1 MRTIADIKA
10 ELKAKGIKGITGKK
24 KAELEA
30 MLEKHKSGGEK
41 SPKSPKEACSC
52 HDKKPKKPKMP
63 KMPYVAKLAKD
74 SKTGKLM
81 KIPKSPEIDK
91 KISTPKKL
99 SVSLQEKLAKAGLR
113 GGNKMKYN
121 V

>member
-24 KAELEA
+24 KAELEK
-30 MLEKHKSGGEK
+30 MLEKHESGGE
-41 SPKSPKEACSC
+41 KSPKEACSC
-52 HDKKPKKPKMP
+52 HDKKPKMPKTP

-74 SKTGKLM
+74 SKTGKLI
-81 KIPKSPEIDK
+81 KIPKNPAIDK
-91 KISTPKKL
+91 QISIPKPVKA
-99 SVSLQEKLAKAGLR
+99 SLQEELAKAGLR
-113 GGNKMKYN
+113 GGNKKKYK

>member
-10 ELKAKGIKGITGKK
+10 ELKAKGIKGISGKK

-30 MLEKHKSGGEK
+30 MLRGEK
-41 SPKSPKEACSC
+41 SPKSPK
-52 HDKKPKKPKMP
+52 KP
-63 KMPYVAKLAKD
+63 KMPYVAKLTKD

-81 KIPKSPEIDK
+81 KIPMSPEIDK
-91 KISTPKKL
+91 QISTPKPVKA
-99 SVSLQEKLAKAGLR
+99 SLQEKLAKAGLR
-113 GGNKMKYN
+113 GGNKMKYK